1 MTFAPTQTVG
11 KYEFLS
17 IIDKP
22 KAGITYK
29 VRNRTT
35 SELEVLRA
43 LPGITSTDPESIERF
58 LREIRVHTRLS
69 HPNVVAFHDAFE
81 LDGQLVMTS
90 EFVTG
95 ETLGDAS
102 RRGALPPTEAVRAIC
117 AVLSGLEEAHAL
129 GIVHRGITAEHV
141 TLTAQGGVKLG
152 GFGLAKPVSD
162 VNLTQTGAILGDPTY
177 ISPEQIMGAP
187 TDARSDTY
195 SVGVLLYLAL
205 TGVVPF
211 RGPNEFDVMAA
222 HLDHTPSQ
230 PSTVNPAVSP
240 ELDRIVQTALA
251 KRPDQRYATAAAFR
265 KALESALDRLPQ
277 AEPAPAPRSRKT
289 MWIAVVAVA
298 IVLAVIFFVAIH

>member
-43 LPGITSTDPESIERF
+43 LPGLTSTDSESVERF

-95 ETLGDAS
+95 ESLGDAS

-177 ISPEQIMGAP
+177 ISPEQITGAS
-187 TDARSDTY
+187 TDARADIY

-205 TGVVPF
+205 TGVAPF
-211 RGPNEFDVMAA
+211 HGPNEFEVMAA
-222 HLDHTPSQ
+222 HLDHAPVPPS
-230 PSTVNPAVSP
+230 SLNPAISP

-251 KRPDQRYATAAAFR
+251 KRPEERYPAASAFR
-265 KALESALDRLPQ
+265 LALESALNRLPKV
-277 AEPAPAPRSRKT
+277 EPAVGPRSRKT
-289 MWIAVVAVA
+289 MWVAVVAVA

>member
-11 KYEFLS
+11 QYEFLS

-22 KAGITYK
+22 RAGVTYK

-35 SELEVLRA
+35 NQLEVLRA
-43 LPGITSTDPESIERF
+43 LPGATSTDPESVERF

-102 RRGALPPTEAVRAIC
+102 RRGSLPIPEAIRAIC
-117 AVLSGLEEAHAL
+117 AVLCGLEQAHAL

-141 TLTAQGGVKLG
+141 TLTQDGGVKLS
-152 GFGLAKPVSD
+152 GFGLAKPISD

-177 ISPEQIMGAP
+177 ISPEQVTGAS
-187 TDARSDTY
+187 TDARSDLY
-195 SVGVLLYLAL
+195 AVGVLLYLAL
-205 TGVVPF
+205 TGVAPF
-211 RGPNEFDVMAA
+211 RGPNEFEVMAA
-222 HLDHTPSQ
+222 HLDHAPEPPSR
-230 PSTVNPAVSP
+230 VNPAIPV
-240 ELDRIVQTALA
+240 ELDRIVDTALA
-251 KRPDQRYATAAAFR
+251 KRPDQRYSSAAAFR
-265 KALESALDRLPQ
+265 KALEGALERLPQ
-277 AEPAPAPRSRKT
+277 AEPATRPRSRKAI
-289 MWIAVVAVA
+289 WAAGAAVA
-298 IVLAVIFFVAIH
+298 IVLIVILFVAMH

>member
-1 MTFAPTQTVG
+1 MTFAPTQTFG

-22 KAGITYK
+22 KAGVTYK
-29 VRNRTT
+29 VRNRAT
-35 SELEVLRA
+35 SQLEVLRA
-43 LPGITSTDPESIERF
+43 LPGVANTDPESVERF
-58 LREIRVHTRLS
+58 LREIRVHTRLL

-102 RRGALPPTEAVRAIC
+102 HRGSLPLAEAIRAIC

-141 TLTAQGGVKLG
+141 TLTLDGGVKLG
-152 GFGLAKPVSD
+152 GFGLAKPMSD

-177 ISPEQIMGAP
+177 ISPEQVTGAT
-187 TDARSDTY
+187 TDARSDLY

-205 TGVVPF
+205 TGVAPF

-222 HLDHTPSQ
+222 HLDHAPQPPSH
-230 PSTVNPAVSP
+230 VNSAIPV
-240 ELDRIVQTALA
+240 ELDRIVETALA
-251 KRPDQRYATAAAFR
+251 KRPDQRYPSAAVFR
-265 KALESALDRLPQ
+265 KALEGALERLPQ
-277 AEPAPAPRSRKT
+277 PEPAARPRSRKKL
-289 MWIAVVAVA
+289 WAAGAAVA
-298 IVLAVIFFVAIH
+298 IVLIVILFVAMH